1 MIKGAVAAGQV
12 WLLIRCGCGS
22 GVACINLFR
31 YRDKDQRGYVRS
43 FIVPRQCVC
52 SHIVPVP
59 PSPDTTDTCDLEE
72 AEASLRSS
80 YPFIL
85 SPFILSSCHPVIL
98 SSCSFY
104 FYFSMFCWLSCNITH
119 QLMDSGVEW
128 TGRNDRT
135 MRVKGIHHDLDVHFM
150 NLMHERANTVFAGTF
165 MHQ

>member
-1 MIKGAVAAGQV
+1 M
-12 WLLIRCGCGS
+12 
-22 GVACINLFR
+22 ACINLFR

-85 SPFILSSCHPVIL
+85 SPFILSSCHPFIL
-98 SSCSFY
+98 FFLFLIFDVLLAS
-104 FYFSMFCWLSCNITH
+104 SCNITH

-128 TGRNDRT
+128 TGRNDCT